1 MEMVG
6 LSILFRWFYG
16 VKKRFY
22 AYMCN
27 TSPFRGFFRNAEKF
41 VGGGLAVLV
50 NEIT

>member
-1 MEMVG
+1 MA
-6 LSILFRWFYG
+6 
-16 VKKRFY
+16 VKRVIY

-27 TSPFRGFFRNAEKF
+27 TSPFRGLFRNAEKF